1 MNPYSHICVPLFLLF
16 ALILA
21 SIWGFINREE
31 LLDAYRKQL
40 HGEAKH
46 VKISRL
52 DFINMFA
59 QLNEH
64 TSEVHAD
71 QPLHLAAVKNISLG
85 NVTTIQNLTQI
96 KDLEDKDEGED
107 VLVLEDYQQE
117 DEDDDDDDEQQPA
130 TGSTENPLSEM
141 PKVVQPIQ
149 LPMSTDSNL
158 KREFASDN
166 ANPYIEGINDH
177 LELFCH

>member
-1 MNPYSHICVPLFLLF
+1 MNPNSHMCVPLFLLF

-21 SIWGFINREE
+21 SIWGFFNREE
-31 LLDAYRKQL
+31 LFDAYRKQL

-46 VKISRL
+46 GKISRL

-59 QLNEH
+59 QLNEPF
-64 TSEVHAD
+64 SAD
-71 QPLHLAAVKNISLG
+71 TAAVQPLQLAAAKNISMG

-96 KDLEDKDEGED
+96 TDLEDKDEDED

-117 DEDDDDDDEQQPA
+117 DEDDDDEPQA
-130 TGSTENPLSEM
+130 TGSTENPLIDLPE
-141 PKVVQPIQ
+141 VVQLIQ

-166 ANPYIEGINDH
+166 ANPYIEGINEH